1 MWVCVATSPQ
11 ESQVDYVDW
20 IFSKLITGLNC
31 RNSVRMSL
39 NIATRKPESIIFFF
53 QIKHGA
59 KPCYF
64 KYHILQFEFSVC
76 F

>member
-53 QIKHGA
+53 SDKTWSQA
-59 KPCYF
+59 LLF
-64 KYHILQFEFSVC
+64 
-76 F
+76 